1 MLQRQSKLEHFKS
14 GMEET
19 SLLKPSSR
27 NKETV
32 SARSLPFERVTRVD
46 ILPSKNNTPGKT
58 NIEPALV
65 ITLTLH
71 RTSVGKSYWGKYEMA
86 TNPVA

>member
-32 SARSLPFERVTRVD
+32 SARSLPFDRK
-46 ILPSKNNTPGKT
+46 SGKGRQFCQVKKKAET
-58 NIEPALV
+58 V
-65 ITLTLH
+65 
-71 RTSVGKSYWGKYEMA
+71 VA
-86 TNPVA
+86 THGE